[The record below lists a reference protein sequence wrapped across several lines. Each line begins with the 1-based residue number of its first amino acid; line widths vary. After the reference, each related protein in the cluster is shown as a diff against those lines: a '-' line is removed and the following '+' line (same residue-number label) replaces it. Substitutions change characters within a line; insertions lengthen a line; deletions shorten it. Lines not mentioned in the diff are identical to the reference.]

1 MDHPCVR
8 RGTLK
13 VANGLSE
20 QCPGGAGRHDGANP
34 SMSRPCLPKCSA
46 APVLRS
52 SVPKKRSGVKRTC
65 ALETGGG
72 GELGDVTCLPTC
84 SRTPSAPRSLQSV
97 DPALEFTPVNF
108 IRTCSTRASF
118 IFCLHVFSAA
128 LDRSHLNPCDPV
140 PRPYRGHHHPASNFC
155 RQSNNLGPRGTRES
169 IYSHH
174 KHAPW
179 LQVMVSGTDSLHL
192 RQTGPKHLNAP

>member
-1 MDHPCVR
+1 M
-8 RGTLK
+8 
-13 VANGLSE
+13 LSS
-20 QCPGGAGRHDGANP
+20 P
-34 SMSRPCLPKCSA
+34 S
-46 APVLRS
+46 S

-72 GELGDVTCLPTC
+72 GGAWGPVDVTRLTTC

-97 DPALEFTPVNF
+97 DLALEFQSPHLSTSSAPVP
-108 IRTCSTRASF
+108 RRASF

-140 PRPYRGHHHPASNFC
+140 PRPYRGHRHPASNFC

-169 IYSHH
+169 ICSHH
-174 KHAPW
+174 KHVPW
-179 LQVMVSGTDSLHL
+179 LQVMVSRTDSLHL
-192 RQTGPKHLNAP
+192 RQLHPVMRTQAPQ